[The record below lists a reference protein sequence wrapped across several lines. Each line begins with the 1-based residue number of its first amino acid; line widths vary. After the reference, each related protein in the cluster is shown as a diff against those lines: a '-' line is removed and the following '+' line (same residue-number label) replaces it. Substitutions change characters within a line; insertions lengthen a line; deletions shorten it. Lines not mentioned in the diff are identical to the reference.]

1 MIATVQKWGNSL
13 GVRIPK
19 PLAQDAALK
28 EGSAVQMMVQD
39 GRLVVEAQK
48 ARPYRL
54 NDLLKSVNRKNIHR
68 EISSG
73 EAVGKEAW

>member
-28 EGSAVQMMVQD
+28 EGTAVQMNVQD
-39 GRLVVEAQK
+39 GRLVLEARK
-48 ARPYRL
+48 ARRY
-54 NDLLKSVNRKNIHR
+54 DLSTLLQSVTRRNVHK
-68 EISSG
+68 EIDTG
-73 EAVGKEAW
+73 APVGKEVW

>member
-28 EGSAVQMMVQD
+28 EGTAVQMNVQD
-39 GRLVVEAQK
+39 GRLVLEARK
-48 ARPYRL
+48 TRRY
-54 NDLLKSVNRKNIHR
+54 DLSTLLQSVTRGNVHK
-68 EISSG
+68 EIDTG
-73 EAVGKEAW
+73 APVGKEGW